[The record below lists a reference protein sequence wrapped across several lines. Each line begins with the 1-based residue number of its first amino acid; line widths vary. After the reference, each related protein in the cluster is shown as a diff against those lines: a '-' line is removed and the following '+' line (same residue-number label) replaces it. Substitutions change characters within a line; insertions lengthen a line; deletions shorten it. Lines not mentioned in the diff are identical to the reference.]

1 MGRQEVYREMRQRL
15 GTILSSFDRI
25 PDEFIDSEWDL
36 FKRLGLG
43 ETLIPNKYKELIGV
57 AVAATTRSPYSIL
70 LHSEMAR
77 ARGASDAEVTEAVLH
92 ARMVS
97 GWSLYHGGLQEDC
110 GRFAAEV
117 ATAAAAIRTAD
128 E

>member
-1 MGRQEVYREMRQRL
+1 MGREEVYGEMRQRL
-15 GTILSSFDRI
+15 GTTLSSFDRI

-57 AVAATTRSPYSIL
+57 AVAAATRCRYSIL

-77 ARGASDAEVTEAVLH
+77 ARGATDAEVTEAVLH
-92 ARMVS
+92 AKLVS
-97 GWSLYHGGLQEDC
+97 GWSLYHSGLQEDSR
-110 GRFAAEV
+110 RFADEV
-117 ATAAAAIRTAD
+117 AAAAATIRD
-128 E
+128 GD

>member
-1 MGRQEVYREMRQRL
+1 MGREEVYQEMRQRL
-15 GTILSSFDRI
+15 GTTLSSFARI

-43 ETLIPNKYKELIGV
+43 ETLIPNKYKELIGL
-57 AVAATTRSPYSIL
+57 AVAATTRCPYSIL

-77 ARGASDAEVTEAVLH
+77 ARGATDAELTEAVLH
-92 ARMVS
+92 AKLVS
-97 GWSLYHGGLQEDC
+97 GWSLYHSGLQEDSE
-110 GRFAAEV
+110 RFADEV
-117 ATAAAAIRTAD
+117 ATAAAAIRNG